1 MFEREVLIAGIRH
14 QCELLRG
21 LVDELEQYSKLK
33 DQEYRFAREGLKR
46 VEGNLRKLRAIGPAI
61 LVS

>member
-14 QCELLRG
+14 QCELLRR

-33 DQEYRFAREGLKR
+33 DQEYRFAREEMKR
-46 VEGNLRKLRAIGPAI
+46 IEANLRKLRGIGPAI
-61 LVS
+61 LVN